1 MSSSIFAST
10 LLGNCVGADADVER
24 RLASAS
30 VLTQMQMQ
38 SGVAL
43 YLHWRRDAGKSDAAL
58 HLRQRHTTMRGRVAS
73 LCICISTDVVTSSSR
88 VPPPDSVRGEET
100 ASASIRAPSE
110 SSAGSAA
117 DASGANR
124 DRARRGEHAA
134 AMSRAAQAPI
144 GLALLIALC
153 VRRIG
158 VKIVKMGREAAL
170 CLPSSTRHVQ
180 TSCEA
185 LVLIGFN
192 FTPMLS
198 GDSNSGEMQYGLSG
212 LHGLP
217 VNWLGLYS
225 PYPMKKYS
233 IGISIA

>member
-38 SGVAL
+38 SGIAL
-43 YLHWRRDAGKSDAAL
+43 YLHWRRDAGKGDAAL

-88 VPPPDSVRGEET
+88 VPPPDSVRGEVT

-124 DRARRGEHAA
+124 DRERRGEHAA
-134 AMSRAAQAPI
+134 AMS
-144 GLALLIALC
+144 
-153 VRRIG
+153 
-158 VKIVKMGREAAL
+158 REAAL